1 MKKEY
6 QMPSTLIVSVETEGE
21 FLKNSFHGTEHEGFT
36 EVQDPNL
43 VVDDATDEDSP
54 F

>member
-1 MKKEY
+1 M
-6 QMPSTLIVSVETEGE
+6 SVETEGE

-43 VVDDATDEDSP
+43 RVEDGTDDDSP

>member
-6 QMPSTLIVSVETEGE
+6 HMPSTLIESDETEGE
-21 FLKNSFHGTEHEGFT
+21 ILKNSFHGTEHEGFT

-43 VVDDATDEDSP
+43 RVEDGTDDNSP